1 MNIRTIEVYPYQ
13 KDWPQAFAKEK
24 AAILNILPKNLMAK
38 IHHIGST
45 SVPGLSAKPIIDL
58 LMEVDSLEELDQS
71 ANKLE
76 QLGYLVK
83 GEFGIP
89 GRRYFQKGEIERSH
103 QLHAFVHNSY
113 GAKRHLAFRDYLR
126 QFSEHRQ
133 AYEAIKLEGARL
145 YRLDPAAY
153 VAHKNDFI
161 QLHEQKALSWAQEQG
176 K

>member
-1 MNIRTIEVYPYQ
+1 MNIRTIEVCPYQ
-13 KDWPQAFAKEK
+13 EDWPLAFAKEK
-24 AAILNILPKNLMAK
+24 AAILSVLPQNMRVQ

-58 LMEVDSLEELDQS
+58 LMEVDSLAKLDQ
-71 ANKLE
+71 AAPKLE

-89 GRRYFQKGEIERSH
+89 GRRYFQKGEINRSH
-103 QLHAFVHNSY
+103 QLHAFVLDSY

-126 QFSEHRQ
+126 QFAEHRQ

-145 YRLDPAAY
+145 YRLDPAGY

-161 QLHEQKALSWAQEQG
+161 QLHEQKALAWAQKEG